1 MHIEK
6 SPMRRIREKLQLTQ
20 AQFAAAAGVSK
31 GHMSEV
37 ESGVTALSERIKD
50 FLEELSIDV
59 EAVERENNL
68 YRRYKRRQYI
78 EAAERAVQGEDHSQ
92 GEGG

>member
-1 MHIEK
+1 MVPKIPKARLEEH
-6 SPMRRIREKLQLTQ
+6 
-20 AQFAAAAGVSK
+20 G
-31 GHMSEV
+31 
-37 ESGVTALSERIKD
+37 IKE

-59 EAVERENNL
+59 EAVDRENNI